1 MFSGD
6 VAILDCL
13 LRQYSGQFLD
23 ETELGPILSDDVSVS
38 PVNASHDVGGG
49 GGIRCKFWNIF
60 FMDPRIQ
67 IASKITLLWS
77 VV

>member
-49 GGIRCKFWNIF
+49 GGGGGGNK
-60 FMDPRIQ
+60 MQ
-67 IASKITLLWS
+67 ILEQIVKIPCFGAEFDQDL
-77 VV
+77 